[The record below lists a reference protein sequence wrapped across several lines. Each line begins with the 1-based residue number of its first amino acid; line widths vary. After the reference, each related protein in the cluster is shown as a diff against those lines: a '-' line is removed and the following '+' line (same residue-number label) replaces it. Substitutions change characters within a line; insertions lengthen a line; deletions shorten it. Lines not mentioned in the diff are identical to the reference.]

1 MSINTLE
8 RDVARLLQ
16 EGQDAARRGDK
27 AMARA
32 LLTQLVEQDPRNEEG
47 WMWLSGV
54 VTDADEQQ
62 ICLENAL
69 VINPYNAHA
78 RKGLE
83 FVLTKTNTPARV
95 PLAPPASIPAE
106 PQVPA
111 NPAAQ
116 AWAEPATYAFPA
128 PAQPEHAFSEST
140 EALHVEDVSPFEVPS
155 VGSASSADAIAR
167 MQEPFALAGNDMM
180 ADFDGEPFI
189 PPGMEEMLHSTTIT
203 GPTGNLLNAL
213 PDELDDE
220 LPNWLQELT
229 PSVQVPA
236 HPEQETPYSPFTMPD
251 YASQQSNGAGMP
263 GPNVM
268 NGMPPAPVAAPF
280 GPADFEGLGDFGIGG
295 SAPSPMNAGP
305 VGPFSDLP
313 MPAPHELPGGND
325 GFGPQNSN
333 AAQPW
338 YLQQGKGGP
347 SQHGNGSHGSSYL
360 DSTMLE
366 SSALNSSMLTSTAL
380 EEQRRNKA
388 VATMPCP
395 NCATQVNETALA
407 CAHCRYSFF
416 VNCPY
421 CHELIDT
428 SEAVPDQ
435 VEPCPYCSKEINRW
449 TLGLGGAPD
458 LVSQKNPGS
467 RPAGAGAGPDP
478 AFPAMKQ
485 TLEINT
491 ERQKGLSFGWVVDLL
506 WLIAIVG
513 MVWAL
518 TQLPTWLHLS
528 GQY

>member
-1 MSINTLE
+1 
-8 RDVARLLQ
+8 
-16 EGQDAARRGDK
+16 
-27 AMARA
+27 
-32 LLTQLVEQDPRNEEG
+32 
-47 WMWLSGV
+47 
-54 VTDADEQQ
+54 
-62 ICLENAL
+62 
-69 VINPYNAHA
+69 
-78 RKGLE
+78 
-83 FVLTKTNTPARV
+83 
-95 PLAPPASIPAE
+95 
-106 PQVPA
+106 
-111 NPAAQ
+111 
-116 AWAEPATYAFPA
+116 
-128 PAQPEHAFSEST
+128 
-140 EALHVEDVSPFEVPS
+140 
-155 VGSASSADAIAR
+155 
-167 MQEPFALAGNDMM
+167 
-180 ADFDGEPFI
+180 
-189 PPGMEEMLHSTTIT
+189 
-203 GPTGNLLNAL
+203 
-213 PDELDDE
+213 
-220 LPNWLQELT
+220 
-229 PSVQVPA
+229 
-236 HPEQETPYSPFTMPD
+236 
-251 YASQQSNGAGMP
+251 
-263 GPNVM
+263 
-268 NGMPPAPVAAPF
+268 
-280 GPADFEGLGDFGIGG
+280 
-295 SAPSPMNAGP
+295 
-305 VGPFSDLP
+305 

-338 YLQQGKGGP
+338 YLQQGKGG
-347 SQHGNGSHGSSYL
+347 GNGSHGSSYL

-366 SSALNSSMLTSTAL
+366 SSALNSTMLTSTAL

-435 VEPCPYCSKEINRW
+435 IEPCPYCSKEINRW